1 MHPRPSNRL
10 RFLRAALSAAGVVI
24 AGAWSFLGVGCAMPR
39 WTPNP
44 SFAISRP
51 DAQQDLRRMQENPV
65 ALERPLVFLAGI
77 GDLSISSGAIERA
90 IEPTVTGPC
99 VEMHFFDEFTFDGA
113 RQKTLR
119 EVASALGTSIEE
131 IPEVDVVAFSMG
143 GLVARYAAIRDSAGH
158 RLPIRRL
165 YTISTPHE
173 GARLAGIPLGVPQG
187 EDMCPTSDFLEMLR
201 RAKRDYEVVCYTRLD
216 DVTVGEEFAAP
227 DGDDLWWVPTP
238 SGEWSHMA
246 AFNDERIL
254 GDIARRLR
262 GETPWTRKPAAP
274 LPN

>member
-1 MHPRPSNRL
+1 VRPVGRH
-10 RFLRAALSAAGVVI
+10 AAFALLASGSMALTAAG
-24 AGAWSFLGVGCAMPR
+24 CALPR

-44 SFAISRP
+44 SFTISRP
-51 DAQQDLRRMQENPV
+51 DAAADLKRMQADPV

-77 GDLSISSGAIERA
+77 GDLSVSSGAIERA
-90 IEPTVTGPC
+90 IEPTVRGPM

-119 EVASALGTSIEE
+119 EVATALGTTIEE
-131 IPEVDVVAFSMG
+131 LPEVDVVAFSMG
-143 GLVARYAAIRDSAGH
+143 GLVARFAAIPDAAGH

-187 EDMCPTSDFLEMLR
+187 EDMCPTSDFIEFLR
-201 RAKRDYEVVCYTRLD
+201 RARRDYELVCYTRLD

-227 DGDDLWWVPTP
+227 EGVDLWWVPTP

-262 GETPWTRKPAAP
+262 GESPWTAKPAAP